1 MCGRYQL
8 SVKGKQI
15 SERYNVD
22 VYEDKFVPKY
32 NCAPGQL
39 LPVIANDNPGEVRFF
54 RWGLIPY
61 WAKDPSIGYKLIN
74 ARAETID
81 IKPAF
86 KKPFEKQRCLI
97 PANGFYEWRKEDKQP
112 YRIAFKDEKIFS
124 MAGIWDVWLDAEER
138 PVYSFAIITVPANNI
153 LKDIH
158 TRMPAVLDEKDEW
171 KWLESNDK
179 KVLKNLLKPVAD
191 DKMKI
196 YPVSKKV
203 NSAKNEG
210 EELIYPLS
218 DKGFKT
224 LFD

>member
-61 WAKDPSIGYKLIN
+61 WAKDPSIGFKLIN

-97 PANGFYEWRKEDKQP
+97 PANGFYEWRKENKQP

-138 PVYSFAIITVPANNI
+138 SVYSFAIITVPANNI